1 MEVTIAHAPQPL
13 TNDADAGADADS
25 GADADADAGADAGAG
40 AGADAG
46 ADALPIGFCFSIT
59 TLQPSVFVIVWYHV
73 LF

>member
-25 GADADADAGADAGAG
+25 GADADADAGAG

>member
-25 GADADADAGADAGAG
+25 GADADADAGAGAD
-40 AGADAG
+40 ADAG

>member
-13 TNDADAGADADS
+13 TNDADADTGAN
-25 GADADADAGADAGAG
+25 ADADADAGA
-40 AGADAG
+40 GADADADADVG

>member
-13 TNDADAGADADS
+13 TNDADADTGANADAD
-25 GADADADAGADAGAG
+25 
-40 AGADAG
+40 ADAG